1 MKINRLPIGRMDY
14 QVSSLTADLLV
25 WSTPEQ
31 SRGYANHSQRHTEQV
46 TVRSEEEGPPFLG
59 PIIKFKPINTV
70 SKRPSNPGGSGFGR
84 YRKYGILGFCLG
96 SPTHPQEQ
104 LCHSSLR
111 ALGLWWSHGLLWLKS
126 QSKTEAGAINC
137 RPGPRTVLAK
147 QWVNIEFM
155 VSYQTSL

>member
-1 MKINRLPIGRMDY
+1 MREF
-14 QVSSLTADLLV
+14 LV
-25 WSTPEQ
+25 
-31 SRGYANHSQRHTEQV
+31 GHTEQV

-104 LCHSSLR
+104 LYHSSLR
-111 ALGLWWSHGLLWLKS
+111 ALGL
-126 QSKTEAGAINC
+126 
-137 RPGPRTVLAK
+137 
-147 QWVNIEFM
+147 
-155 VSYQTSL
+155 